1 LDADV
6 AERLVASRTAARNDL
21 AEWGSFVAS
30 TPVKIG
36 LTALVAIVA
45 LVAFKRWH
53 ETVFV
58 ALTLVFEATV
68 FIVVTF
74 VVARPR
80 PDVVRLQDS
89 PVTSSFP
96 SGHVAAATVYGAF
109 VIVVAWHTRSAWK
122 RAGSAAAV
130 AAIVVLVGWSR
141 AYQGMHHLSDVVM
154 GVVLGVWSLVLCRLV
169 MGAPPHGQR
178 IRRFT
183 PVRVRHGR

>member
-1 LDADV
+1 
-6 AERLVASRTAARNDL
+6 
-21 AEWGSFVAS
+21 
-30 TPVKIG
+30 
-36 LTALVAIVA
+36 
-45 LVAFKRWH
+45 
-53 ETVFV
+53 
-58 ALTLVFEATV
+58 LTLVFEATV